1 MEWLLGRGCF
11 HRMNKVQVKL
21 KFKCL
26 RKMPAKRIEKL
37 VRFKHNWVTETKMII
52 EAPLIE
58 WLNGA

>member
-1 MEWLLGRGCF
+1 
-11 HRMNKVQVKL
+11 
-21 KFKCL
+21 
-26 RKMPAKRIEKL
+26 MPAKRIEKL